1 MKSFPCRMLLT
12 PGIFALVFAF
22 VLPAIGQYKEW
33 RPVSPEDV
41 ASAKPVVDA
50 DADAEALFWE
60 MRIDD
65 SSSDDLDM
73 WHYVRVK
80 IFTERGRE
88 KYSKFDIPYAKGTK
102 IKNLAARVI
111 KADGSIVEIPE
122 KEIFDREIIRTSGV
136 KVKAKSF
143 AVPNIEPG
151 VIVEYKYKEAVDE
164 AGASGMRLP
173 LQRDIPVRDL
183 VYYYKPYGT
192 KDEPQYQAY
201 NLNDFKFSKDQKG
214 FWMAKR
220 TNVPAFKEEP
230 RMPPEDTVRPWLLL
244 TSTRVQIT
252 NISFGGGISFV
263 VKDPSNTKQYWG
275 AFATEKSRIV
285 SFFTKKDKKITAA
298 AEQITAG
305 AATQDEKLRR
315 LYEFCQ
321 KEIKNVFYDPNI
333 TPEQRAK
340 LKPVKTIAEVLEK
353 KEATRPLYVDY
364 LFGALANALGME
376 VRIMYSGN
384 KGNMFFNPNMTNERL
399 LHLAAIAVRNG
410 QDFGYYNPGDP
421 FTPFGMLPWHDEGSW
436 AILIGESNYLWRE
449 TGARPHTENLYKRS
463 GKFKL
468 TEDGTLEGDV
478 TIEMSG
484 QPALSFR
491 HSYWDETEEKRTEAV
506 TSGVTS
512 RMSSAEVTL
521 VSVENLKD
529 AKLPIVQK
537 YKVKVPNYAQ
547 KTGRRLFVVP
557 GFFEHGTSPVFSAGS
572 RQFDIFFP
580 YAWSENDSVQ
590 IQLPEGYSLDN
601 ADAPA
606 PYSDAGK
613 VSEMVVDIKHD
624 PKNRILYYDRKFYF
638 GAKENLNFKVDNY
651 TPLKSIF
658 DTYHK
663 MDSHTISLKQD

>member
-102 IKNLAARVI
+102 IRNLAARVI

-183 VYYYKPYGT
+183 VYFYKPYGT

-201 NLNDFKFSKDQKG
+201 NIKDFRFSKDQKG

-230 RMPPEDTVRPWLLL
+230 QMPPEDTVRPWLLL

-263 VKDPSNTKQYWG
+263 IKDPSNVRGYWG
-275 AFATEKSRIV
+275 AFAGEKAGIV
-285 SFFTKKDKKITAA
+285 RFFTKKDKKITAA

-305 AATQDEKLRR
+305 ATTQTEKLRK
-315 LYEFCQ
+315 LYDFCQ
-321 KEIKNVFYDPNI
+321 TEIKNLYYDPNI
-333 TPEQRAK
+333 SEEQRLK
-340 LKPVKTIAEVLEK
+340 MKPVKEIGDVLER
-353 KEATRPLYVDY
+353 KEASRPLYVDY

-376 VRIMYSGN
+376 VRIAYAGN
-384 KGNMFFNPNMTNERL
+384 KANMFFNPNMTNERL
-399 LHLAAIAVRNG
+399 LHLAAIAVREG
-410 QDFGYYNPGDP
+410 DTFTYHNPGDP
-421 FTPFGMLPWHDEGSW
+421 FTPFGTIPWHDEGSY
-436 AILIGESNYLWRE
+436 ALLVSAENFLWHN
-449 TGARPHTENLYKRS
+449 TPSLKHSENLYRRS

-468 TEDGTLEGDV
+468 LEDGTLEGEV
-478 TIEMSG
+478 SVELHG
-484 QPALSFR
+484 QPALTFR
-491 HSYWDETEEKRTEAV
+491 QSYWDETEDKRTEAV
-506 TSGVTS
+506 TNGVTS

-521 VSVENLKD
+521 VSVENMREVSKPVL
-529 AKLPIVQK
+529 QR
-537 YKVKVPNYAQ
+537 YKVRVPNYAQ
-547 KTGRRLFVVP
+547 KTGRRLFITP
-557 GFFEHGTSPVFSAGS
+557 GFFEHGIPPVFSASS
-572 RQFDIFFP
+572 RQYEIFFP
-580 YAWSENDSVQ
+580 YPWSENDSIE
-590 IQLPEGYSLDN
+590 IQLPAGYSLDN
-601 ADAPA
+601 ADAPQ
-606 PYSDAGK
+606 PFSDPGK
-613 VSEMVVDIKHD
+613 ISSLAINVRY
-624 PKNRILYYDRKFYF
+624 NTGTRTLLYERKFHF
-638 GAKENLNFKVDNY
+638 GANDGLSFEVKNY
-651 TPLKSIF
+651 DPLKNIF
-658 DTYHK
+658 DIYHK
-663 MDSHTISLKQD
+663 MDSHSISLKQD